1 MRNASLVL
9 GIIAGLWGMIYG
21 FFNYGYT
28 ELAANV
34 DWLDQVENVGRTRAV
49 SLGAPILAIAG
60 GAMVHS
66 QAMVSTILLALSTV
80 GMLWAFGFGAL
91 TMFPI
96 AMAGLA
102 ALFALIARGGKS

>member
-9 GIIAGLWGMIYG
+9 GIIAGLWGMVYG
-21 FFNYGYT
+21 FFNYGWT

-34 DWLDQVENVGRTRAV
+34 DWIDQVENVGRTRAV

-66 QAMVSTILLALSTV
+66 RAMISAILLALSCI
-80 GMLWAFGFGAL
+80 GMFWAFGFGAL

-102 ALFALIARGGKS
+102 AIFAFAATGGRE